1 MRKIFQWFVY
11 SSANPQVISLT
22 LKGLIPFLLIFG
34 IEQSDAEALSDTLSQ
49 TIINIGLIASGVLT
63 MLGLVRKIILSFK

>member
-1 MRKIFQWFVY
+1 MY